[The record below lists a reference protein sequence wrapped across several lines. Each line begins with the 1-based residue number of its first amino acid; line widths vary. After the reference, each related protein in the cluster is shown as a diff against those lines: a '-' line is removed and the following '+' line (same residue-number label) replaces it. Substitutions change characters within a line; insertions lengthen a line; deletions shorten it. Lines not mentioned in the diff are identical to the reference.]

1 MVEDLS
7 ETTEEIIEEVE
18 AVDTDPADLGQE
30 TPLPPNVS
38 TVMSL
43 DT

>member
-1 MVEDLS
+1 MEEDLS

-18 AVDTDPADLGQE
+18 DVDTDPAYLRQE
-30 TPLPPNVS
+30 TPLSPNVS
-38 TVMSL
+38 TVMGL